1 MRLTVADVECVKP
14 IGKMPNLPA
23 ASTMWKPL
31 PDLRTSAKAWILAGG
46 AHYSV
51 LSYALNAQH
60 MCDYAEM
67 AGIGSIHIGKDIDMN
82 NFKTGSCA
90 FGHVVANETAV
101 A

>member
-14 IGKMPNLPA
+14 IGKMPNL
-23 ASTMWKPL
+23 
-31 PDLRTSAKAWILAGG
+31 RTSAKAQILADG
-46 AHYSV
+46 AHHSV

-67 AGIGSIHIGKDIDMN
+67 AGIGPVHIGKDIDMN

-90 FGHVVANETAV
+90 FGHVVANETEV